1 MIKIKLSEQEKKEL
15 ETSFNYIE
23 VKVSY
28 WIGGYRGFDWVNVP
42 RGYELDIT
50 PVNYIERTQEDGTSY
65 TIRETVI
72 NLRNDQKLR
81 GGFLRLENT
90 TRKSQKR
97 MAELENSIDV
107 DELKKLIFDGRIH
120 EAKNAVKALK

>member
-1 MIKIKLSEQEKKEL
+1 MIKIKLTDQEKKEL

-23 VKVSY
+23 VKVGY
-28 WIGGYRGFDWVNVP
+28 WIGGYRGFNWVNVP

-50 PVNYIERTQEDGTSY
+50 PVNYIERKREDGTSY

-72 NLRNDQKLR
+72 SLRTDQKLR
-81 GGFLRLENT
+81 GGFLRLEST
-90 TRKSQKR
+90 MRKSQKR

-107 DELKKLIFDGRIH
+107 EELKKLIFEGRIH
-120 EAKNAVKALK
+120 EAKNAVKAIK